1 MKAKV
6 ARIAIPVIMALFLI
20 LVMASPAFA
29 ADISGSI
36 TYPPSG
42 SVVGTYVGASA
53 PVCTLDPITPI
64 TAGSL
69 ITLTFPAGTA
79 LANIVASDFTI
90 SQVGGGTAAPS
101 AIAFDSGARTITF
114 TVAAGSL
121 SGTGLGVVTIA
132 TSATAGGDEIRHPT
146 TTTTSGTFS
155 VATSV
160 GDSGSISTVVFFPAP
175 AASFNVVTSG
185 GGTETAG
192 AAFSVTLTAL
202 DTYGNT
208 CDSGPNAYT
217 GAHTIN
223 FASAA
228 TASPNGTPPTIPASE
243 SINFT
248 AGVGTSLTS
257 FILTNA
263 EEIVA
268 PTIGAT
274 DGIVT
279 GFSAPITVNPAPYV
293 SFTVVTSG
301 GGTETAGTA
310 FSVTLTA
317 RDTYGNT
324 CDTGPNIYN
333 GAAVSI
339 DFTSTATAS
348 PNGTTPTIPTPQV
361 LDFSVTPGIATT
373 ATNFILVNPG
383 ETPTITATDA
393 LAGIS
398 GTSGAITVNPGA
410 AASFNVVAPGAVT
423 AGAAFNVTLTAFDAF
438 GNTATGYAGVI
449 SINFTSTA
457 TASPNG
463 TPPTIPSP
471 QNITFTAGV
480 GTGTGFILVNP
491 GETPTITATDPAIP
505 ITGTSGAITVNPAA
519 INYYTVT
526 STSYTPTVGRL
537 FTVTVTAYDQYGNV
551 VTTDSTTSVT
561 MTSNSATMLF
571 DSNGNGIFGQ
581 RGDNIKTLSAGTFN
595 ISARDTIG
603 RSGVTITATDPNG
616 NTGTSSPYTIS
627 GWTGQAGPGA
637 APPAAPPPAAAAP
650 PSGGMPVGALAG
662 LWAGVA
668 VICGLIIWLGIFRR

>member
-29 ADISGSI
+29 AATVTPASGGGAISADDFGTGTYTDLGAIVIAEGAIGDIGVGTIILDVPTGFEFRTAPAPDVAVTGAGELVATFTSI
-36 TYPPSG
+36 T
-42 SVVGTYVGASA
+42 T
-53 PVCTLDPITPI
+53 TQI
-64 TAGSL
+64 
-69 ITLTFPAGTA
+69 
-79 LANIVASDFTI
+79 
-90 SQVGGGTAAPS
+90 
-101 AIAFDSGARTITF
+101 TIT
-114 TVAAGSL
+114 
-121 SGTGLGVVTIA
+121 VTTA
-132 TSATAGGDEIRHPT
+132 SATATNTLTIGGVSAIGVRPT
-146 TTTTSGTFS
+146 QGIPLASGNIIMDAASTSTILGVTTGPGGTNFGTLTE
-155 VATSV
+155 VPGT
-160 GDSGSISTVVFFPAP
+160 

-228 TASPNGTPPTIPASE
+228 TPSPNGTPPTIPASE

-279 GFSAPITVNPAPYV
+279 GFSAPITVNPGPAV
-293 SFTVVTSG
+293 SFNVVTSG
-301 GGTETAGTA
+301 GGTETAGVA

-317 RDTYGNT
+317 LDAYGNT
-324 CDTGPNIYN
+324 CDSGLNAYTG
-333 GAAVSI
+333 AH
-339 DFTSTATAS
+339 T
-348 PNGTTPTIPTPQV
+348 
-361 LDFSVTPGIATT
+361 
-373 ATNFILVNPG
+373 
-383 ETPTITATDA
+383 
-393 LAGIS
+393 
-398 GTSGAITVNPGA
+398 
-410 AASFNVVAPGAVT
+410 
-423 AGAAFNVTLTAFDAF
+423 
-438 GNTATGYAGVI
+438 
-449 SINFTSTA
+449 INFTSTA
-457 TASPNG
+457 TNSPNG
-463 TPPTIPSP
+463 TAPTIPASESI
-471 QNITFTAGV
+471 NFAAGV
-480 GTGTGFILVNP
+480 GTSSTGFILVNP
-491 GETPTITATDPAIP
+491 GETPTITASETAGPSGTSAPITVNPAALASYTVAPAAGPYTAGVAFTVTTTGYDAYGNVVTNDSTSIVTYTSNSATMVFDANQDGTFTDNSEALAAGVSVIDVKDNTAASGVTITATTGAVSGVSPAIT
-505 ITGTSGAITVNPAA
+505 INPAA

-526 STSYTPTVGRL
+526 SASYNQTAGVA

-561 MTSNSATMLF
+561 MTSSSATMLF

-595 ISARDTIG
+595 IPARDTIG